1 MRPQSGMSGDT
12 SGPAARSQ
20 QQSQGAT
27 SPGQTQQGATSG
39 QARQG
44 QGTAPM
50 QQHQGTASTQQ
61 HKGAATTGS
70 TSASINLSGEQRTK
84 AVESLESVKIQPV
97 HEHVSVTVGQTL
109 PSSVTHLY
117 DCPQTLVSLLTG
129 VRSCKVVLIEDR
141 YYIVEPST
149 RRVLTVIER
158 TG

>member
-20 QQSQGAT
+20 QHSQGAA
-27 SPGQTQQGATSG
+27 SPG

-44 QGTAPM
+44 QGAAPM

-61 HKGAATTGS
+61 HRGTATTGS

-97 HEHVSVTVGQTL
+97 REHVSVTVGQTL

-129 VRSCKVVLIEDR
+129 VRSCKVVLINDR
-141 YYIVEPST
+141 YYIVEPSS